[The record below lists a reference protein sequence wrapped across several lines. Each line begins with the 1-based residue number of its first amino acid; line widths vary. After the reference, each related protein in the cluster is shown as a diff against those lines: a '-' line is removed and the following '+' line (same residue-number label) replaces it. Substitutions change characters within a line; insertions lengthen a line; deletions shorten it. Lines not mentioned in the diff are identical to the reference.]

1 MAGFLVVLAF
11 LALFVLGFPVV
22 LAIGIPCIVYMFA
35 NGLPI
40 DLVAQ
45 RTLYA
50 LDSFP
55 LVAVPVFLFVGS
67 LMNSA
72 GISRYIYKFADTA
85 VGRLPGGLAQVNI
98 FGSLI
103 FAGMSGSALA
113 DIGGLGRIEIDAMRS
128 KGFSAP
134 FAAAV
139 TSSSAI
145 VGPIFP
151 PSIPLIIYGTVTGV
165 SVIQLLLGGILP
177 GLLCVL
183 MLMLM
188 TGWLADAAQLPAHR
202 ALADA
207 GGAVARLQAG
217 VPGDRRAGDP
227 DRRHARRVLHADR
240 DRVGDGALRDAD
252 QQPVLSRADVE
263 GVLDAAFETIRAS
276 AGILLI
282 VAVAALF
289 GWILSVEQVPQQ
301 LTGLMLSISTNPYVL
316 LMIVNVLLIVVG
328 MFLDSTTAIL
338 VIAPIIAK
346 PLVAAGV
353 DPVHLG
359 MVVVFNLMIGLLTP
373 PMGLALFLVA
383 DIAKVTMKEVL
394 KEMMPYYV
402 PLGVDPAAHH
412 IHSRPDDVD
421 SAARDGTLTDG
432 SPVRCSHTAPHLG
445 SWD

>member
-1 MAGFLVVLAF
+1 MQGFLVVIAF

-55 LVAVPVFLFVGS
+55 LVAVPVFLFVGG

-85 VGRLPGGLAQVNI
+85 VGRLPGGLTVNI

-128 KGFSAP
+128 KGFSSP

-139 TSSSAI
+139 TSASAI

-188 TGWLADAAQLPAHR
+188 TGWLAVRRGYPRTERWPTRAELWRDLKPAFP
-202 ALADA
+202 AIVAPVILIAGMLAGFFTPTEIA
-207 GGAVARLQAG
+207 SVTVLYAMLISSLFYRELTWNG
-217 VPGDRRAGDP
+217 V
-227 DRRHARRVLHADR
+227 V
-240 DRVGDGALRDAD
+240 
-252 QQPVLSRADVE
+252 
-263 GVLDAAFETIRAS
+263 DAAFETIRAS

-301 LTGLMLSISTNPYVL
+301 LTGMMLAVSTNPYVL
-316 LMIVNVLLIVVG
+316 LMIVNALLIVVG

-346 PLVAAGV
+346 PLVAAAWI
-353 DPVHLG
+353 PC
-359 MVVVFNLMIGLLTP
+359 T
-373 PMGLALFLVA
+373 
-383 DIAKVTMKEVL
+383 
-394 KEMMPYYV
+394 
-402 PLGVDPAAHH
+402 
-412 IHSRPDDVD
+412 
-421 SAARDGTLTDG
+421 SAW
-432 SPVRCSHTAPHLG
+432 SSCST
-445 SWD
+445 

>member
-1 MAGFLVVLAF
+1 MEGFIVVAAF
-11 LALFVLGFPVV
+11 VGLFVLGFPVV
-22 LAIGIPCIVYMFA
+22 LAIGIPCIVYILA
-35 NGLPI
+35 KGLPV
-40 DLVAQ
+40 DLIAQ

-72 GISRYIYKFADTA
+72 GISRYIYQFADTA
-85 VGRLPGGLAQVNI
+85 TGRLPGGLAQVNI

-113 DIGGLGRIEIDAMRS
+113 DIGGLGRIEIDAMKK
-128 KGFSAP
+128 KGFSPA

-177 GLLCVL
+177 GLVCVA

-188 TGWLADAAQLPAHR
+188 TAWLAMRRGYPRAPRWPTAKELWRDFKPAAPAI
-202 ALADA
+202 AAPVILIA
-207 GGAVARLQAG
+207 GMLLGYFTPTEIASVTVLYAVLISGLFYRELTWKG
-217 VPGDRRAGDP
+217 
-227 DRRHARRVLHADR
+227 L
-240 DRVGDGALRDAD
+240 
-252 QQPVLSRADVE
+252 
-263 GVLDAAFETIRAS
+263 LDAAYETIRAS

-289 GWILSVEQVPQQ
+289 GWILSVEQVPQA
-301 LTGLMLSISTNPYVL
+301 LTGWMLSVSTNPYAL
-316 LMIVNVLLIVVG
+316 LFIVNLLLLVVG

-373 PMGLALFLVA
+373 PMGLALFLVG
-383 DIAKVTMKEVL
+383 DIARVSMKDVL
-394 KEMMPYYV
+394 KAMAPYYV
-402 PLGVDPAAHH
+402 PLA
-412 IHSRPDDVD
+412 I
-421 SAARDGTLTDG
+421 TLLLITYIPG
-432 SPVRCSHTAPHLG
+432 ITTWIPTWALG
-445 SWD
+445 N

>member
-1 MAGFLVVLAF
+1 MAGFVVIGAF
-11 LALFVLGFPVV
+11 LLLFMLGFPVV
-22 LAIGIPCIVYMFA
+22 LAIGIPSAVYLLVS
-35 NGLPI
+35 GLPT
-40 DLVAQ
+40 DLIAQ

-67 LMNSA
+67 LMNAA
-72 GISRYIYKFADTA
+72 GISKHIYKFADTA

-98 FGSLI
+98 FGSLV

-113 DIGGLGRIEIDAMRS
+113 DIGGIGRIEIDAMRS
-128 KGFSAP
+128 KGFKAG
-134 FAAAV
+134 FASAV
-139 TSSSAI
+139 TCSSAI

-165 SVIQLLLGGILP
+165 SVIQLLLGGIVP
-177 GLLCVL
+177 GLLCVA

-188 TGWLADAAQLPAHR
+188 TGWLAVRRGYPRAARWPGLAELWRDFKPAAPAIAAPLILIGGMLAGIFTPTEIAAVTVAYAMLISAAFYRELTWQRVRDAAI
-202 ALADA
+202 
-207 GGAVARLQAG
+207 
-217 VPGDRRAGDP
+217 
-227 DRRHARRVLHADR
+227 
-240 DRVGDGALRDAD
+240 
-252 QQPVLSRADVE
+252 
-263 GVLDAAFETIRAS
+263 ETINAS

-289 GWILSVEQVPQQ
+289 GWILSVEGVPQK
-301 LTGLMLSISTNPYVL
+301 LTGAMLAISNNPYVL
-316 LMIVNVLLIVVG
+316 LLLVNVLLLVVG

-338 VIAPIIAK
+338 VIAPILAK

-394 KEMMPYYV
+394 REMLPYYV
-402 PLGVDPAAHH
+402 PLLATLLLITYVPAITTWIPRLAVGG
-412 IHSRPDDVD
+412 P
-421 SAARDGTLTDG
+421 
-432 SPVRCSHTAPHLG
+432 
-445 SWD
+445 

>member
-1 MAGFLVVLAF
+1 MEGFLVVLAF
-11 LALFVLGFPVV
+11 LVLFVLGFPVV
-22 LAIGIPCIVYMFA
+22 LAIGIPCIVYILG

-72 GISRYIYKFADTA
+72 GISRYIYTFADTA

-113 DIGGLGRIEIDAMRS
+113 DIGGLGRIEIDAMRK

-177 GLLCVL
+177 GLLCVA

-188 TGWLADAAQLPAHR
+188 TGWLAQRRRYPR
-202 ALADA
+202 T
-207 GGAVARLQAG
+207 
-217 VPGDRRAGDP
+217 DRWPSA
-227 DRRHARRVLHADR
+227 
-240 DRVGDGALRDAD
+240 GALWRDFKPAFPAIVA
-252 QQPVLSRADVE
+252 PVILIAGMLAGWFTPTEIAAVTVLYAILISSLFYRE
-263 GVLDAAFETIRAS
+263 LTWKGVLDAGYETIRAS

-289 GWILSVEQVPQQ
+289 GWILSVESVPQK
-301 LTGLMLSISTNPYVL
+301 LTGIMLSISTNPYVL
-316 LMIVNVLLIVVG
+316 LLLVNVLLIVVG

-383 DIAKVTMKEVL
+383 DIAKVTMKDVL
-394 KEMMPYYV
+394 REMMPYYL
-402 PLGVDPAAHH
+402 PLG
-412 IHSRPDDVD
+412 I
-421 SAARDGTLTDG
+421 TLLLITYVP
-432 SPVRCSHTAPHLG
+432 SITTWIPRLALG
-445 SWD
+445 P

>member
-1 MAGFLVVLAF
+1 MEGFLVVLAF
-11 LALFVLGFPVV
+11 VALFVLGFPVV
-22 LAIGIPCIVYMFA
+22 LAIGIPCIVYIFA

-40 DLVAQ
+40 DLIAQ

-72 GISRYIYKFADTA
+72 GISKYIYKFADTA
-85 VGRLPGGLAQVNI
+85 VGRMPGGLAQVNI

-113 DIGGLGRIEIDAMRS
+113 DIGGIGRIEIDAMRK
-128 KGFSAP
+128 KGFKAA

-177 GLLCVL
+177 GLLCVA

-188 TGWLADAAQLPAHR
+188 TGWLAVRRGYPRSARWPSLRELWRDFKPAFP
-202 ALADA
+202 AIVAPVILIA
-207 GGAVARLQAG
+207 GMLLGYFTPTEIASVTVAYAILISSLFYRELTIKG
-217 VPGDRRAGDP
+217 
-227 DRRHARRVLHADR
+227 L
-240 DRVGDGALRDAD
+240 
-252 QQPVLSRADVE
+252 
-263 GVLDAAFETIRAS
+263 LDAAFETIRAS

-289 GWILSVEQVPQQ
+289 GWILSVEQVPQK
-301 LTGLMLSISTNPYVL
+301 LTSVLLSISTDPKVL
-316 LMIVNVLLIVVG
+316 LLIVNFLLIIVG

-346 PLVAAGV
+346 PLVMAGV

-383 DIAKVTMKEVL
+383 DIAKVTMKDVL
-394 KEMMPYYV
+394 REMVPFYV
-402 PLGVDPAAHH
+402 PLLVTLMIITYVPAITTWLPRLAM
-412 IHSRPDDVD
+412 
-421 SAARDGTLTDG
+421 G
-432 SPVRCSHTAPHLG
+432 S
-445 SWD
+445 

>member
-1 MAGFLVVLAF
+1 MEGFLVVLAF
-11 LALFVLGFPVV
+11 VVLFVLGFPVV
-22 LAIGIPCIVYMFA
+22 LAIGIPCVVYIFA

-72 GISRYIYKFADTA
+72 GISRYIYQFADTA
-85 VGRLPGGLAQVNI
+85 VGRMPGGLAQVNI

-113 DIGGLGRIEIDAMRS
+113 DIGGLGRIEIDAMRK
-128 KGFSAP
+128 KGFTAP

-177 GLLCVL
+177 GLLCVA

-188 TGWLADAAQLPAHR
+188 TWWLAKRRNYPRAAKWPAWS
-202 ALADA
+202 ALWRDFKPAFPAIVAPVILIA
-207 GGAVARLQAG
+207 GMLLGWFTPTEIASVTVLYAVLISGLFYRELTWQ
-217 VPGDRRAGDP
+217 
-227 DRRHARRVLHADR
+227 
-240 DRVGDGALRDAD
+240 
-252 QQPVLSRADVE
+252 
-263 GVLDAAFETIRAS
+263 GVLDAAYETIRAS

-289 GWILSVEQVPQQ
+289 GWILSVEAVPQK
-301 LTGLMLSISTNPYVL
+301 LTAIMLSISTKPYVL
-316 LMIVNVLLIVVG
+316 LLLVNVLLIIVG

-383 DIAKVTMKEVL
+383 DIAKVTMKDVL
-394 KEMMPYYV
+394 REMAPFYIPLGITLLLITYV
-402 PLGVDPAAHH
+402 PGITTWIPRLALGP
-412 IHSRPDDVD
+412 
-421 SAARDGTLTDG
+421 
-432 SPVRCSHTAPHLG
+432 
-445 SWD
+445 

>member
-1 MAGFLVVLAF
+1 MYGFVVIFAF
-11 LALFVLGFPVV
+11 LILFMMGFPVV
-22 LAIGIPCIVYMFA
+22 LAIGLPSIAYLLL
-35 NGLPI
+35 NGLPLEMI
-40 DLVAQ
+40 AQ

-85 VGRLPGGLAQVNI
+85 VGRMPGGLAQVNI

-128 KGFSAP
+128 RGFSAS
-134 FAAAV
+134 FASAV
-139 TSSSAI
+139 TCSSAI

-177 GLLCVL
+177 GLLCVA

-188 TGWLADAAQLPAHR
+188 TWYLAVRRKYPRADRWPTRGELWRDFKPAAPAIAAPVILIAGMLAGWFTPTEVAAVTVAY
-202 ALADA
+202 ALAISGLFYRELTWKGTLNA
-207 GGAVARLQAG
+207 AVET
-217 VPGDRRAGDP
+217 
-227 DRRHARRVLHADR
+227 
-240 DRVGDGALRDAD
+240 VG
-252 QQPVLSRADVE
+252 
-263 GVLDAAFETIRAS
+263 AS

-289 GWILSVEQVPQQ
+289 GWILSVEAVPQK
-301 LTGLMLSISTNPYVL
+301 LTEGLLSLSTNPYVL
-316 LMIVNVLLIVVG
+316 LFIVNLLLILVG

-338 VIAPIIAK
+338 VIAPILAK

-383 DIAKVTMKEVL
+383 DIAKVTMKEL
-394 KEMMPYYV
+394 LREMVPYYV
-402 PLGVDPAAHH
+402 PLLVTLMLITYIPGVTTWIPRLAVGG
-412 IHSRPDDVD
+412 P
-421 SAARDGTLTDG
+421 
-432 SPVRCSHTAPHLG
+432 
-445 SWD
+445 

>member
-1 MAGFLVVLAF
+1 MAGFIVVFAF
-11 LALFVLGFPVV
+11 VGLFILGFPVV
-22 LAIGIPCIVYMFA
+22 LSIAIPCVVYLLV
-35 NGLPI
+35 NGLPP
-40 DLVAQ
+40 DLLAQ

-72 GISRYIYKFADTA
+72 GISKYIYRFADTL

-98 FGSLI
+98 FGSLV

-113 DIGGLGRIEIDAMRS
+113 DIGGIGRIEIDAMKE
-128 KGFSAP
+128 KGYSTP

-165 SVIQLLLGGILP
+165 SVLQLLLGGILP
-177 GLLCVL
+177 GLLCVAGL
-183 MLMLM
+183 MITTAWMAKKRAFPRASRWP
-188 TGWLADAAQLPAHR
+188 TLAEIWRDLLPALP
-202 ALADA
+202 AILA
-207 GGAVARLQAG
+207 
-217 VPGDRRAGDP
+217 
-227 DRRHARRVLHADR
+227 
-240 DRVGDGALRDAD
+240 
-252 QQPVLSRADVE
+252 PVLLIVGMLAGIFTPTEIASVTVIYTIAISALFYRELTWAGLLSASLETVRSS
-263 GVLDAAFETIRAS
+263 AA
-276 AGILLI
+276 ILLI

-289 GWILSVEQVPQQ
+289 GWILSVEQVPQT
-301 LTGLMLSISTNPYVL
+301 LTGWMLTISSNPYVL
-316 LMIVNVLLIVVG
+316 LLLVNILLLVAG

-346 PLVAAGV
+346 PLILAGV

-359 MVVVFNLMIGLLTP
+359 MIVVFNLMMGLLTP

-383 DIAKVTMKEVL
+383 DIAQVKMKDVL
-394 KEMMPYYV
+394 KEMLPFYIPLGITLLLITYV
-402 PLGVDPAAHH
+402 PWITTVIPRLAFGN
-412 IHSRPDDVD
+412 
-421 SAARDGTLTDG
+421 
-432 SPVRCSHTAPHLG
+432 
-445 SWD
+445 

>member
-1 MAGFLVVLAF
+1 VEGYLVVLAF
-11 LALFVLGFPVV
+11 VTLFMLGFPVM
-22 LAIGIPCIVYMFA
+22 LAIGIPCIVYIFA
-35 NGLPI
+35 KGLPV
-40 DLVAQ
+40 DLIAQ

-72 GISRYIYKFADTA
+72 GISRYIYRFADTA

-113 DIGGLGRIEIDAMRS
+113 DIGGIGRIEIDAMKS
-128 KGFSAP
+128 KGFSMP

-177 GLLCVL
+177 GLLCVA

-188 TGWLADAAQLPAHR
+188 TGWLAMRRNYPRTKRWPTVAELWRDFKPAFPAIAAPLI
-202 ALADA
+202 LI
-207 GGAVARLQAG
+207 GGMLLGYFTPTEIASVTVLYAVLISSLFYRELTWKG
-217 VPGDRRAGDP
+217 
-227 DRRHARRVLHADR
+227 
-240 DRVGDGALRDAD
+240 
-252 QQPVLSRADVE
+252 VLS
-263 GVLDAAFETIRAS
+263 AAYETIRAS

-289 GWILSVEQVPQQ
+289 GWILSVEQVPQH
-301 LTGLMLSISTNPYVL
+301 LTAWMLSISTNPYVL
-316 LMIVNVLLIVVG
+316 LLIVNALLLVVG

-373 PMGLALFLVA
+373 PMGLALYLVC
-383 DIAKVTMKEVL
+383 DIAKVTMKDLL

-402 PLGVDPAAHH
+402 PLA
-412 IHSRPDDVD
+412 I
-421 SAARDGTLTDG
+421 TLLLITYVPWLTTWIPRLAVG
-432 SPVRCSHTAPHLG
+432 N
-445 SWD
+445 